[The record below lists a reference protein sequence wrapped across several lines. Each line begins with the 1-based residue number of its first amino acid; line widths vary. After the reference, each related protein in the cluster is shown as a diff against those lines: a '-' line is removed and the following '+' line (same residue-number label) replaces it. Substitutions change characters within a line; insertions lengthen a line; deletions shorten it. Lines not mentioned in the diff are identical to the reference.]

1 MLTRR
6 GAISVVAIAVAMV
19 AGCRNPG
26 IVAAPPARAALVAR
40 TPSVAPSSQG
50 SRSVRTFTIT
60 FATFIPADHL
70 VGPALHPQSYASILP
85 PRRLAFAGDGRGF
98 DVDAAS
104 FRAKQVVTVVPDES
118 DNADGLVE
126 GSKRNLGGITESFDA
141 RLALVNGRI
150 DAADR
155 AQTASARRIKHG
167 EVAVKTGGLIID
179 DPVRLGPHRVFVRL
193 RTARSGGPRNE
204 LIAGSP
210 SIDWNIAVTIDTSG
224 PKPTYEVAGRWDG
237 YPAAELYI
245 NREPV
250 LLLTPGAGPG
260 SPVELLKLLPGI
272 GDYKFVR
279 TGTLPSPSGD
289 IRKNQS

>member
-26 IVAAPPARAALVAR
+26 IVGRHQLERACGSDAFRRAIEPGIALGQNIHDHVRDVYSGRSSRRTGPSPAILC
-40 TPSVAPSSQG
+40 Q
-50 SRSVRTFTIT
+50 
-60 FATFIPADHL
+60 HL
-70 VGPALHPQSYASILP
+70 TASA
-85 PRRLAFAGDGRGF
+85 LAFAGDGRGF

-155 AQTASARRIKHG
+155 AQTAMARRIKHG